1 MPDFV
6 KHGTKSMIMSRAVEM
21 THKDPKRGE
30 ISLPDISH
38 PQVILFSLRKAIKI
52 DLNLLFSSVSNN
64 KTFGVVRSN
73 LSL

>member
-1 MPDFV
+1 
-6 KHGTKSMIMSRAVEM
+6 MIMSRAVEM

-52 DLNLLFSSVSNN
+52 GLNLSFLVCQ
-64 KTFGVVRSN
+64 
-73 LSL
+73 